1 MSWLK
6 EGGMWLFFV
15 AMFWFFYHNV
25 RLIWR
30 SYRRNIGL
38 EIDAEGM
45 TAYTLRPAINTKV
58 YWNDIENIAVVEQ
71 SLFLSSI
78 EQLHIRV
85 PFVAPY
91 IEAESALAK
100 WARNRQHGTNRPIT
114 LVINVQELAITPTK
128 LKDLIDEYLTS
139 H

>member
-1 MSWLK
+1 MANKIIPFRRWRPLLFAILSLAMICTTGLVLFVIRPPDMSWLK

-78 EQLHIRV
+78 EQLHIR
-85 PFVAPY
+85 
-91 IEAESALAK
+91 
-100 WARNRQHGTNRPIT
+100 
-114 LVINVQELAITPTK
+114 
-128 LKDLIDEYLTS
+128 
-139 H
+139 